1 MRTTRYTIGLA
12 LLAGTALG
20 AGTMQ
25 VIYAQ
30 TKPPAFLIFDSEVKD
45 QAAYQPFLQTAV
57 KEIQSQGGK
66 FLVRGAKPEVLSG
79 PSTPNIISV
88 SQWNDKESIKRFF
101 DAEAIKPVRE
111 AQSKYTNTRLLIVEG
126 VAP

>member
-1 MRTTRYTIGLA
+1 MRFGYAIGLA

-25 VIYAQ
+25 AINAQ

-45 QAAYQPFLQTAV
+45 QAGYQPFLQTAV

-79 PSTPNIISV
+79 PPNPNIISI

-101 DAEAIKPVRE
+101 DSEAIKPVRE

-126 VAP
+126 VTP

>member
-1 MRTTRYTIGLA
+1 MRFGYAIGLA

-20 AGTMQ
+20 AGMMQ
-25 VIYAQ
+25 AINAQ

-45 QAAYQPFLQTAV
+45 QAGYQPFLQTAV

-79 PSTPNIISV
+79 PPNPNIISI

-101 DAEAIKPVRE
+101 DSEAIKPVRE

-126 VAP
+126 VTP

>member
-1 MRTTRYTIGLA
+1 MRFGYAIGLA

-25 VIYAQ
+25 AINAQ

-45 QAAYQPFLQTAV
+45 QAGYQPFLQTAV

-79 PSTPNIISV
+79 PPNPNIISI

-101 DAEAIKPVRE
+101 DSEAIKPVRE
-111 AQSKYTNTRLLIVEG
+111 AQAKYTNTRLLIVEG
-126 VAP
+126 VTP

>member
-1 MRTTRYTIGLA
+1 MRTKYAIGLA

-20 AGTMQ
+20 AATMQ
-25 VIYAQ
+25 VINAQ
-30 TKPPAFLIFDSEVKD
+30 TKPPAFLIFDSEVRD

-79 PSTPNIISV
+79 PPTPNIISV

-101 DAEAIKPVRE
+101 ESEAIKPVRE

-126 VAP
+126 VTP